1 MFLGLANFPI
11 EIHPDPHYGW
21 YPQVLANVSHSA
33 HYLSKE
39 LRSHIGQTVDHSN
52 SLEDDESRKADLAD
66 YINTELIQKGLGIQD
81 ATPEEI
87 QRVIDIP
94 ELSSYTFAD
103 MVSRRAQIGW
113 STHGHSA
120 VDVNIYGSKGS
131 DALRGNHENIEVG
144 KFLRN
149 YLDVDIQAVTDELI
163 EKSITLQASAR
174 YGNWFGS
181 IPTEEEIE
189 STLRHYERLYPEYS

>member
-1 MFLGLANFPI
+1 M
-11 EIHPDPHYGW
+11 
-21 YPQVLANVSHSA
+21 
-33 HYLSKE
+33 
-39 LRSHIGQTVDHSN
+39 DHSN
-52 SLEDDESRKADLAD
+52 SLEDDETRKANLAD
-66 YINTELIQKGLGIQD
+66 YINTELVQKGLGIQD

-87 QRVIDIP
+87 QHVIDIP
-94 ELSSYTFAD
+94 QLSSYTFAD

-144 KFLRN
+144 EFLRN
-149 YLDVDIQAVTDELI
+149 YLDVDVQAVTEELI
-163 EKSITLQASAR
+163 EKSTTLQTSAHS
-174 YGNWFGS
+174 GDWFGS

-189 STLRHYERLYPEYS
+189 SASRHYERLYPESP